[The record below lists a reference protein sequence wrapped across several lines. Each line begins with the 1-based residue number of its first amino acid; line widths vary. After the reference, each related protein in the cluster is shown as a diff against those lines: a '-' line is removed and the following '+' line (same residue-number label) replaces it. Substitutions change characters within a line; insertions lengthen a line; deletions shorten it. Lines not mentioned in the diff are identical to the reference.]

1 MLRINPKKYAWSPA
15 LRNAAIVRKYWKLR
29 LREGKA
35 FTRLQQK
42 RQRQDPTFC
51 LPMIDK
57 QLSIKQISTK
67 LTAVTQVFRRAQL
80 CATDLRL
87 LTYEQLLIHYNEED
101 TNASTINALKR
112 KSAIVQKTI
121 DSETN
126 REVCNHIRDVI
137 KPSEFSAL
145 QSQIEVSRH

>member
-1 MLRINPKKYAWSPA
+1 MSMAENIMLRINPKKYAWSPA

-51 LPMIDK
+51 LPMIDE

-67 LTAVTQVFRRAQL
+67 LTAVT
-80 CATDLRL
+80 
-87 LTYEQLLIHYNEED
+87 
-101 TNASTINALKR
+101 
-112 KSAIVQKTI
+112 
-121 DSETN
+121 
-126 REVCNHIRDVI
+126 
-137 KPSEFSAL
+137 
-145 QSQIEVSRH
+145 